1 MQNERLK
8 SSLFI
13 NLQFQGQSTLLII
26 IIYSSIFR
34 RFWSRYYTH
43 AQYFMSAPKKKKIM
57 DQDQTRPNWTSLI
70 NKIKKKKKKVR
81 SVISLI
87 SFIKYFYFFIL
98 FKVCDRY
105 GFFNSKSQPLRII
118 ANLQK
123 MLEVFFYYYFFFKE

>member
-43 AQYFMSAPKKKKIM
+43 AQYFMSAPKKKKNYGLGP
-57 DQDQTRPNWTSLI
+57 DQTKLDQF
-70 NKIKKKKKKVR
+70 NKLKKKK
-81 SVISLI
+81 SEE
-87 SFIKYFYFFIL
+87 
-98 FKVCDRY
+98 C
-105 GFFNSKSQPLRII
+105 N
-118 ANLQK
+118 
-123 MLEVFFYYYFFFKE
+123 